1 MMELSAG
8 SLSTIEPYCLFET
21 SFQISSICWD
31 RMGEKLLIGCRDGYI
46 HEMTVPRKE
55 FCDTKQSYLKEY
67 QYKSYR
73 IRMMEFQKPKKDEMD
88 IEFLLKKKQL
98 DEKEEEWDPAGILCA
113 VYYDAECTQVLASV
127 EGRYLGYLYVISWRE
142 ERPVESIKIPK
153 VPAPFL
159 KFAEN
164 NELLLVGYENGGYTI
179 HHSFNFEKHV
189 RMFVHDKDYGKVKNL
204 GLSYQG
210 NIVMSASEDGTFVAH
225 NVDRQAANRLF
236 KEEELPEDYE
246 FEWKQEIGL
255 GEGAFSQE
263 LDLGAMKEEE
273 VDILDDSIYSLQE
286 KKLLEEQDQKK
297 KIAEEKKAKMRNAV
311 KELREEYEQI
321 VEMNAKTD
329 KISQLNDGDMTIDP
343 QYNEILEN
351 RINFEIEEVKK
362 ELEWNTAYAER
373 KCEKLRDYMLN
384 ELQVD
389 RLHVRALRNP
399 NIFVQTF
406 KVKKMSQYL
415 RSQLEKIYEEIE
427 EESRQQAELND
438 QNEERKELSPSGQ
451 QALSPS
457 QEKHEQEQLQ
467 QQQFEDGTQKDED
480 KMDLKKKHKAEQE
493 KFKKE

>member
-1 MMELSAG
+1 MLLEIKAVVNCVPAVFVADEQKLIVFGELKKGGRTFGILMDSTG
-8 SLSTIEPYCLFET
+8 LSSL
-21 SFQISSICWD
+21 Q
-31 RMGEKLLIGCRDGYI
+31 LIRGTR
-46 HEMTVPRKE
+46 
-55 FCDTKQSYLKEY
+55 SY
-67 QYKSYR
+67 
-73 IRMMEFQKPKKDEMD
+73 
-88 IEFLLKKKQL
+88 FLL
-98 DEKEEEWDPAGILCA
+98 
-113 VYYDAECTQVLASV
+113 V
-127 EGRYLGYLYVISWRE
+127 
-142 ERPVESIKIPK
+142 
-153 VPAPFL
+153 
-159 KFAEN
+159 
-164 NELLLVGYENGGYTI
+164 
-179 HHSFNFEKHV
+179 
-189 RMFVHDKDYGKVKNL
+189 
-204 GLSYQG
+204 
-210 NIVMSASEDGTFVAH
+210 
-225 NVDRQAANRLF
+225 
-236 KEEELPEDYE
+236 
-246 FEWKQEIGL
+246 
-255 GEGAFSQE
+255 
-263 LDLGAMKEEE
+263 
-273 VDILDDSIYSLQE
+273 QE